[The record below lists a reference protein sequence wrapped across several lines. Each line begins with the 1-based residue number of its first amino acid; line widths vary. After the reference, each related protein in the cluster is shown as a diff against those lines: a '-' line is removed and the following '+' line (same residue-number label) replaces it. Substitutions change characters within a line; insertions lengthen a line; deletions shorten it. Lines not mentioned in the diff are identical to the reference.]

1 MSDPFENEFGIGSIG
16 GGLEEGGGLGESES
30 RLSKTEEVLISI
42 ANQLS
47 VMEGSFEKMTQGAES
62 LQPVA
67 KEMAKSKF
75 VKSSKSMKDMFKSMT
90 GALGSVSPMMLFM
103 KTLKP
108 LMDLFKPFQVILDII
123 SSLLKVLVGEALK
136 PMFKALQPLFD
147 ALIALMPVFAEIGAQ
162 VGELLASFL
171 GPFVDILLELM
182 PAIAPLIKAIVDII
196 FIAIQPLMDIFL
208 ALMPI
213 VKPIIELIT
222 NLIVM
227 AMEPLKAIFDAIMP
241 VLLPIIEIII
251 DLLGKALK
259 PMMIIF
265 DALMPILMP
274 LIELA
279 LIPLQLIL
287 MILEPLLSALG
298 PVFEII
304 AEVLKPLKPVLG
316 FVAMALGL
324 VGEAFKFFINIIIG
338 VINFIMNALTLGLW
352 KDIKL
357 FGAGKRGMP
366 TGGAKGE
373 KPVGDTGSFMA
384 GGEQSQGP
392 PIPGMAGGGIA
403 LSHGIYELAEGGR
416 PEMVVGVDK
425 WEKAV
430 SAQNAML
437 GLVHDELMIA
447 NAYNR
452 DIAATKEWKR
462 AFG

>member
-1 MSDPFENEFGIGSIG
+1 MSDPFEGEFGIGSIG
-16 GGLEEGGGLGESES
+16 GGLEEGGDLGSSAS
-30 RLSKTEEVLISI
+30 RLTKTEEVLVSI

-47 VMEGSFEKMTQGAES
+47 AIAITLEGVTKGAES
-62 LQPVA
+62 LEPVA

-75 VKSSKSMKDMFKSMT
+75 VKSSKSMKDMFKSMS
-90 GALGSVSPMMLFM
+90 GALGSISPMTLFM

-123 SSLLKVLVGEALK
+123 SALLKVLVGEALK
-136 PMFKALQPLFD
+136 PMFEALQPLFD
-147 ALIALMPVFAEIGAQ
+147 ALIGLMPVFGDIGKQ
-162 VGELLASFL
+162 IGELIASFL
-171 GPFVDILLELM
+171 GPFVEILLELM
-182 PAIAPLIKAIVDII
+182 PAITPLIQAIVDII
-196 FIAIQPLMDIFL
+196 VIAMKPLMDIFL

-222 NLIVM
+222 QLIVM
-227 AMEPLKAIFDAIMP
+227 AMEPLKAIFDALMP
-241 VLLPIIEIII
+241 VLLPIIEIVV

-304 AEVLKPLKPVLG
+304 AEVLKPLKPILG
-316 FVAMALGL
+316 FVAKALGL
-324 VGEAFKFFINIIIG
+324 VGDAFKWFINIIIG

-357 FGAGKRGMP
+357 FGEEKIGGGVAPKVMGAPPVFGGDKIARLEGMQE
-366 TGGAKGE
+366 GGI
-373 KPVGDTGSFMA
+373 TL
-384 GGEQSQGP
+384 SQGV
-392 PIPGMAGGGIA
+392 
-403 LSHGIYELAEGGR
+403 YELHPQEIVM
-416 PEMVVGVDK
+416 PLTK
-425 WEKAV
+425 WEKSV
-430 SAQNAML
+430 SAQNALL

-447 NAYNR
+447 NNYNR
-452 DIAATKEWKR
+452 DIVKAKEWKL